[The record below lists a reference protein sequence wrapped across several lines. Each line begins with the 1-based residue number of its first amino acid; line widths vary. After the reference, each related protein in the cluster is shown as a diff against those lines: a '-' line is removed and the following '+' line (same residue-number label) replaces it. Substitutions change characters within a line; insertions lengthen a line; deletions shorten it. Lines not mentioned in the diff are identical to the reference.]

1 MTDEQAQ
8 VNLKLDGEIL
18 QRVEMVMQAWAWN
31 RHEAVRQIIR
41 KGLDLPTPMDRMPDA
56 KLDGEGN

>member
-8 VNLKLDGEIL
+8 VNIKLEGEIL

-41 KGLDLPTPMDRMPDA
+41 RGLNLPTPMDRAPNPE
-56 KLDGEGN
+56 LDGEGN